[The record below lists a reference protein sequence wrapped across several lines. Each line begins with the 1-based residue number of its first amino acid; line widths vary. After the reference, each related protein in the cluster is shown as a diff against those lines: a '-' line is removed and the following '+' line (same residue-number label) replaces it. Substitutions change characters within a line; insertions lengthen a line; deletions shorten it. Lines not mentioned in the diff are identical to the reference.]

1 MKLKKLL
8 LSITLFLMFIIPIN
22 TLAYSNYIIPGGEN
36 LGIKVNTKYV
46 TIQGF
51 YKVND
56 SYIGNDAGLE
66 VGDKILK
73 INDIDVKDIN
83 SMIDII
89 NNDKDK
95 TSIDITFLRNKKQDK
110 VTLNLYEENGIYK
123 TGLYVKDTVTGIGT
137 LTYIDP
143 STKIFGSLGH
153 MILDKNTSLKVEI
166 KDGTIFKSEITG
178 IVKSEDGNPGEKN
191 AKFYSNDI
199 YGNITKNEQEGI
211 FGTYNNKLSDEL
223 IEVGDINDIEIGK
236 AMIRTVIDGSEKEDF
251 EITILEIDKNDSV
264 KNILFEI
271 TDKELLNKTGGVV
284 AGMSGSPIIQNNKI
298 IGAVTHV
305 VVNNTKRGYGISIKT
320 MLEKGEE

>member
-95 TSIDITFLRNKKQDK
+95 TSIDITFLRNKTQDK
-110 VTLNLYEENGIYK
+110 ATLNLYEENGIYK

-236 AMIRTVIDGSEKEDF
+236 AMIRTVIDGSQKEDF